1 MTKYKLVPVKR
12 KEWEDC
18 VNDESGKYDFA
29 FGNVFD
35 AKTGNPVILCI
46 EDGDELLRY
55 KVVKEAKA

>member
-1 MTKYKLVPVKR
+1 MEYKLVPVKR

-18 VNDESGKYDFA
+18 VQDESGKYYFA

-46 EDGDELLRY
+46 PEGDEILRY
-55 KVVKEAKA
+55 KVVKE